1 VAIVRR
7 VGLGLRESRTALR
20 LTQAQAAGR
29 AGVSQPFWSRLERGL
44 ITSVSIETLASCTAA
59 VGVQLAAFIEARPG
73 ASLPRDIEHLRRQEL
88 VVSVARSGGWR
99 ARPEYG
105 IDPSAAWSRSID
117 VLLDRLDGAELA
129 VVELEDLLAD
139 GGSAMRGLAD
149 KVAAVRRSSPPEAH
163 IAGLLVL
170 RATSRNRA
178 TVKELA
184 SLFETRFPGSSSG
197 WLRAL
202 KDPDAPMPLEDG
214 VLWSSVSGDRLMV
227 VARSTM
233 SRGARRLSR

>member
-1 VAIVRR
+1 MT
-7 VGLGLRESRTALR
+7 VG
-20 LTQAQAAGR
+20 
-29 AGVSQPFWSRLERGL
+29 
-44 ITSVSIETLASCTAA
+44 
-59 VGVQLAAFIEARPG
+59 
-73 ASLPRDIEHLRRQEL
+73 
-88 VVSVARSGGWR
+88 RSGGWR

-149 KVAAVRRSSPPEAH
+149 KVAAVRRSSPPDAH
-163 IAGLLVL
+163 VAGLLVL
-170 RATSRNRA
+170 RATARNRA

-202 KDPDAPMPLEDG
+202 QNPNEPMPLEDG
-214 VLWSSVSGDRLMV
+214 VLWSSVSGDRLMAV
-227 VARSTM
+227 GRATAL
-233 SRGARRLSR
+233 RGEGKPRC